1 MNDFVFLVQS
11 ILESTQPRFVHSI
24 PALNQTF
31 NEFIIFQI
39 TIEPDSDIESD
50 VCEPKA
56 TIIESDNFVR
66 MKAKATKSAKK
77 KNRKTSRC
85 ERERQ
90 ASSDE
95 FNVDNF
101 DDIEMTD
108 SQTTME
114 EHNDSIEVNHFP
126 IEAEKA
132 NVRDNEDKFGA
143 MVSSK
148 LLLMSPLQR
157 LLSEK
162 IISEILFKG
171 QLGML
176 KRSLSPVLVADY
188 IKNVTNGVTTT
199 TNEVPTDCSPST
211 NEGDNDKDDD
221 CEDDDS
227 DDCDPL
233 RFQVKTINGG
243 PNLETFE
250 FVKDEIAW
258 SDDD

>member
-1 MNDFVFLVQS
+1 
-11 ILESTQPRFVHSI
+11 
-24 PALNQTF
+24 
-31 NEFIIFQI
+31 
-39 TIEPDSDIESD
+39 
-50 VCEPKA
+50 
-56 TIIESDNFVR
+56 

-77 KNRKTSRC
+77 KNRKTSKC

-95 FNVDNF
+95 FNVNF
-101 DDIEMTD
+101 DDIDMTD
-108 SQTTME
+108 SQTTMG
-114 EHNDSIEVNHFP
+114 EHNDSMEVNHFP
-126 IEAEKA
+126 IEDEKA
-132 NVRDNEDKFGA
+132 NNVRDNEDKFGA

-157 LLSEK
+157 LMSER

-188 IKNVTNGVTTT
+188 LKNITNGVTTT

-211 NEGDNDKDDD
+211 NDVDNDKDDD
-221 CEDDDS
+221 SED

-233 RFQVKTINGG
+233 RFQVKTINGS

-250 FVKDEIAW
+250 FVKDEIDWA
-258 SDDD
+258 DDD